1 MRNLPPLAQLRAF
14 EAAARH
20 LSFKAAASELAVTPT
35 AISHQIR
42 LLEQFCGLLLFRR
55 RPRPMTLTAAGT
67 MLHPVI
73 RDGLDAF
80 ANALSA
86 LKEPNDLQLLKVT
99 TTNAF
104 ASKWL
109 IPRLSLWRDAHPG
122 ITLEVIGTD
131 AVLDL
136 RADEIDLAIRY
147 MNAAPKGFIAH
158 ELFRDTFVAV
168 CSPRILSDGQPL
180 QCLSGLTNH
189 TLVHS
194 YWSPIDANA
203 PTWERWLQAASSAYP
218 DVPQLNEMKYLNF
231 REELHAIDAVS
242 AGQGILIVG
251 DVLVAKE
258 LEDGTLVKAM
268 DFTLP
273 GYGFYV
279 TYLPDHPQK
288 AMTNA
293 FLAWAREV
301 RFLPYKGE

>member
-67 MLHPVI
+67 TLHPVI

-258 LEDGTLVKAM
+258 LEDGTLVRAA

-279 TYLPDHPQK
+279 TYLPDHPHK
-288 AMTNA
+288 AMTDV
-293 FLAWAREV
+293 FLAWTREV
-301 RFLPYKGE
+301 R